1 MPELELIPLMFALA
15 CFALSGFAVLLR
27 MGRTL
32 YDSSEDEALELRY
45 SSRVWWLYG
54 LGLRLWIALAAV
66 RLYVRY
72 GVTLFLLAVY
82 PSYASISTRR
92 FFKTLPQDEMETV
105 LRTAFVAY
113 KEMLDDYYAS
123 GGTWPERDVKAFM
136 HEMPIIY
143 QDYHAHLAEYERRYP
158 GKAPHT
164 LGALP
169 TPPTH

>member
-1 MPELELIPLMFALA
+1 MPEFELLPLTLALVCFALA
-15 CFALSGFAVLLR
+15 GTAMLLS

-32 YDSSEDEALELRY
+32 YNCSEDEAVELRY
-45 SSRVWWLYG
+45 NSKVWRLYG
-54 LGLRLWIALAAV
+54 VGLRLWIALAAV

-72 GVTLFLLAVY
+72 GVTLVLLAVY
-82 PSYASISTRR
+82 PAYASVATRR

-113 KEMLDDYYAS
+113 KEMLDDYYVTGS
-123 GGTWPERDVKAFM
+123 TWPERDVQAFM

-169 TPPTH
+169 LPPSH